1 MTKQHDDKDKWRMLF
16 ITSMAM
22 IGALTSW
29 LAATAVLE
37 NLADTIGITLQQAAW
52 LTNAVQL
59 GFVAGALSSSFVSLT
74 DTVSLSRTLTLSSL
88 LAALSTAALLIEP
101 SLTVAL
107 AARFV
112 TGVALAGVYPT
123 AMKLI
128 ATWFIRGRG
137 LALGIMVG
145 AITLGSAMPYF
156 FRAIGGGTSWQMV
169 ISVSVLAC
177 LMASV
182 VFATLIKEGPHGFAP
197 SKFDPRQLSQV
208 LRNKPVMLAN
218 LGYFGHMWELYAM
231 WGWILAYASAAHAA
245 GQSLINASL
254 LAFMVVAVG
263 AIGCLVGGFLSDR
276 IGRCLTTS
284 LMMTISGICALLI
297 GLLFNGP
304 TTLFVLVA
312 LIWGF
317 TVVADSAQF
326 STAVSELSPNDFVG
340 SSLAFQMAV
349 GFAITMFTIWLVPV
363 IAGIAGSWRWTFLI
377 LVPGPLV
384 GIIAM
389 MKLRTLP
396 EAAKLAGGR
405 R

>member
-1 MTKQHDDKDKWRMLF
+1 MHAYAYFQAPENTAFMTKQHDDKDKWRMLF

-88 LAALSTAALLIEP
+88 LAALSTAVLLIEP

-145 AITLGSAMPYF
+145 AITL
-156 FRAIGGGTSWQMV
+156 
-169 ISVSVLAC
+169 L
-177 LMASV
+177 
-182 VFATLIKEGPHGFAP
+182 
-197 SKFDPRQLSQV
+197 
-208 LRNKPVMLAN
+208 
-218 LGYFGHMWELYAM
+218 
-231 WGWILAYASAAHAA
+231 
-245 GQSLINASL
+245 SLIH
-254 LAFMVVAVG
+254 
-263 AIGCLVGGFLSDR
+263 I
-276 IGRCLTTS
+276 
-284 LMMTISGICALLI
+284 
-297 GLLFNGP
+297 
-304 TTLFVLVA
+304 
-312 LIWGF
+312 
-317 TVVADSAQF
+317 
-326 STAVSELSPNDFVG
+326 
-340 SSLAFQMAV
+340 
-349 GFAITMFTIWLVPV
+349 
-363 IAGIAGSWRWTFLI
+363 
-377 LVPGPLV
+377 
-384 GIIAM
+384 
-389 MKLRTLP
+389 
-396 EAAKLAGGR
+396 
-405 R
+405 